1 MKRNKPVKLGALLKE
16 YFNDIEKGDNILAAR
31 VLRTWDEVME
41 ENITRSTMSKYFKN
55 GILYCT
61 ISSSILRSMLVARVY
76 SVKEK
81 INNSLG
87 SDVVKKIVFR

>member
-41 ENITRSTMSKYFKN
+41 ENITRATMSKYFKN